1 MIRHAKCYIK
11 NYPRPQFVRKE
22 WEDLN
27 GEWSFA
33 FGEEVKECE
42 ALFGKLPR
50 KIEVPF
56 TYETKKSGI
65 GDETPHD
72 TVWYARKVTKRAGK
86 RNILNIEGAD
96 YLARTRA
103 SRWTL
108 PTFCMQGRTCS
119 SSAATICSR
128 PCRCAANSAGFLTTT
143 AAIICR

>member
-11 NYPRPQFVRKE
+11 NYPRPQFVRE
-22 WEDLN
+22 GWENLN

-33 FGEEVKECE
+33 FGEEVKARE

-56 TYETKKSGI
+56 TYETTKSGI

-86 RNILNIEGAD
+86 RNILNVDGAD
-96 YLARTRA
+96 YLATVYVNGKEA
-103 SRWTL
+103 
-108 PTFCMQGRTCS
+108 GRHEG
-119 SSAATICSR
+119 ATVYGLIS
-128 PCRCAANSAGFLTTT
+128 TK
-143 AAIICR
+143 